1 MTAGGNRWLGAWLLL
16 CFTVPTAADAAPD
29 VAAMEQSVVRVFAE
43 SSRGMATGTG
53 FFINDKGLVAT
64 NHHVAGGRKTLSV
77 LISGSS
83 ALMPAKLLWSDQ
95 GLDLA
100 LLRVSGSGGKPAVL
114 SSAPIKKGSEAFALG
129 FPGLAD
135 KGKKAIDAT
144 VTKGVVGRLFRERWR
159 PKSPVQLQIV
169 QHSAEINPGNSGGPL
184 FDACGAV
191 IGVNTQGALT
201 RRIARDKQGRARAV
215 ASAAGIYFASQASE
229 LIAVLKR
236 RGDPF
241 TASDKPCVAGGQ
253 VDKDALRKA
262 EKAAKAAQDTSRR
275 LADAMERLGR
285 QYWAVSA
292 FLALAVLV
300 ALVLALRKPRER
312 ILRVMGDYGE
322 KLSRLNPAQ
331 RPRGPKQGVALSGFT
346 SGGKPLRVR
355 LAARGFANQGYGL
368 TVGRYPALVDAV
380 LSDDHVSRRHL
391 RIVST
396 GQGFEVED
404 LNSSNGT
411 TVNGRALEPFRRH
424 PLSAGDVVRIG
435 GLELMVSLA

>member
-1 MTAGGNRWLGAWLLL
+1 MTAGGNRWLAAWLVI
-16 CFTVPTAADAAPD
+16 CSTVPAAANAAPD

-43 SSRGMATGTG
+43 SSRGMGTGTG

-83 ALMPAKLLWSDQ
+83 MLMPAKLLWSDQ

-100 LLRVSGSGGKPAVL
+100 LLRVSGSGGKPAIL

-135 KGKKAIDAT
+135 RLKKAIDAT

-191 IGVNTQGALT
+191 IGVNTQGSLT
-201 RRIARDKQGRARAV
+201 SKIARDKQGRARAV
-215 ASAAGIYFASQASE
+215 VSAAGIYFASSARE
-229 LIAVLKR
+229 LIAVLKS
-236 RGDPF
+236 RGEPF
-241 TASDKPCVAGGQ
+241 TASDKPCAPAGTKI
-253 VDKDALRKA
+253 DNDALRKA
-262 EKAAKAAQDTSRR
+262 EKAAQDTSRR
-275 LADAMERLGR
+275 LTDAMERLGR
-285 QYWAVSA
+285 QYWLVSA

-312 ILRVMGDYGE
+312 ILGVMGDYGE

-331 RPRGPKQGVALSGFT
+331 RSRGPKHGVALSGFT

-355 LAARGFANQGYGL
+355 LAARRFANQGYGL

-424 PLSAGDVVRIG
+424 PLAAGDVVRIG

>member
-1 MTAGGNRWLGAWLLL
+1 MSSDKSTALA
-16 CFTVPTAADAAPD
+16 
-29 VAAMEQSVVRVFAE
+29 
-43 SSRGMATGTG
+43 
-53 FFINDKGLVAT
+53 
-64 NHHVAGGRKTLSV
+64 V
-77 LISGSS
+77 LISGSRTPV
-83 ALMPAKLLWSDQ
+83 PAKLLWSDP
-95 GLDLA
+95 GVDLA
-100 LLRVSGSGGKPAVL
+100 LLRVSGLGGKPARL
-114 SSAPIKKGSEAFALG
+114 SSARIEKGSDAFALG

-135 KGKKAIDAT
+135 KGGKAVDAT
-144 VTKGVVGRLFRERWR
+144 VTKGVVSRLFRATWH
-159 PKSPVQLQIV
+159 PKSPVQLQII
-169 QHSAEINPGNSGGPL
+169 QHSAQINPGNSGGPL

-191 IGVNTQGALT
+191 IGVNTQGSLT
-201 RRIARDKQGRARAV
+201 RRIARDAKGRAVGV
-215 ASAAGIYFASQASE
+215 ASAAGIFFASSANE
-229 LIAVLKR
+229 LIAVLKS
-236 RGDPF
+236 RGAPF
-241 TASDKPCVAGGQ
+241 SASDKACAAGAQ
-253 VDKDALRKA
+253 IDKEALRKA
-262 EKAAKAAQDTSRR
+262 EKAAKEARDTSRR
-275 LADAMERLGR
+275 LTDAMERLGR

-331 RPRGPKQGVALSGFT
+331 RPRGPKQGIALSGFT

-355 LAARGFANQGYGL
+355 LAARHFANQGYGR

-411 TVNGRALEPFRRH
+411 MLNGRPLEPFKRH
-424 PLSAGDVVRIG
+424 PIIAGDVVRIG
-435 GLELMVSLA
+435 ELELMVSLA